1 MVGGVAMGWLRGLE
15 MGGYIHFGGWFRKC
29 VDGGGQW
36 RCWHPFSLERNVKRG
51 QRIALADVLL
61 GFKGR
66 SSYESDKE
74 IYKQVCPF
82 EKDI

>member
-29 VDGGGQW
+29 VNGGGQW
-36 RCWHPFSLERNVKRG
+36 RCWHPFSLERK
-51 QRIALADVLL
+51 ADVLL
-61 GFKGR
+61 GFEGR
-66 SSYESDKE
+66 LSYESDKE
-74 IYKQVCPF
+74 IYKEVRPF